1 MPVAL
6 IPFIALTLKYLVVRL
21 LIAFGVAAVTY
32 AGYSVAMTTFKDY
45 IVQNMQSMP
54 SDILNLLLISGFGQG
69 LGFIFG
75 AFAFKISMTTINKIT
90 MLIPSGGKS

>member
-54 SDILNLLLISGFGQG
+54 VDILNLLLISGFGQG
-69 LGFIFG
+69 LGYIFG
-75 AFAFKISMTTINKIT
+75 AFAFKIAMTTFNKIT
-90 MLIPSGGKS
+90 MLIPAGGKS

>member
-21 LIAFGVAAVTY
+21 LIAFGVAAVSY
-32 AGYSVAMTTFKDY
+32 AGYSVAMGTFKDY

-54 SDILNLLLISGFGQG
+54 SDILQLLLISGFGQG
-69 LGFIFG
+69 LGYIFG
-75 AFAFKISMTTINKIT
+75 AFAFKIAMTTINKMS
-90 MLIPSGGKS
+90 MLIPAGGKS

>member
-1 MPVAL
+1 MPAAL

-32 AGYSVAMTTFKDY
+32 AGYAVAMNTFKDF

-54 SDILNLLLISGFGQG
+54 SDILQLLLIAGFGQG
-69 LGFIFG
+69 LGYIFG
-75 AFAFKISMTTINKIT
+75 AFAFKIAMTTINKIT
-90 MLIPSGGKS
+90 MSLPAGGKS

>member
-1 MPVAL
+1 MPAAL

-54 SDILNLLLISGFGQG
+54 VDILNLLLISGFGQG
-69 LGFIFG
+69 LGYIFG
-75 AFAFKISMTTINKIT
+75 AFAFKVAMTTINKIT
-90 MLIPSGGKS
+90 MLIPAGGKS

>member
-21 LIAFGVAAVTY
+21 LIAFGVAAVSY
-32 AGYSVAMTTFKDY
+32 AGYAVAMNTFKDY

-54 SDILNLLLISGFGQG
+54 VDILNLLLIAGFGQG
-69 LGFIFG
+69 FGYIFG
-75 AFAFKISMTTINKIT
+75 AFAFKIAMTTINKIS
-90 MLIPSGGKS
+90 MLIPAGGKS

>member
-54 SDILNLLLISGFGQG
+54 VDILNLLLISGFGQG
-69 LGFIFG
+69 LGYIFG
-75 AFAFKISMTTINKIT
+75 AFAFKVAMTTINKIT
-90 MLIPSGGKS
+90 MLPAGGKS

>member
-45 IVQNMQSMP
+45 IVP
-54 SDILNLLLISGFGQG
+54 AAFGR
-69 LGFIFG
+69 L
-75 AFAFKISMTTINKIT
+75 
-90 MLIPSGGKS
+90 

>member
-1 MPVAL
+1 MPAAL

-32 AGYSVAMTTFKDY
+32 TGYSVAMNTFKDY

-54 SDILNLLLISGFGQG
+54 ADILNLLLIAGFGQG
-69 LGFIFG
+69 LGYIFG
-75 AFAFKISMTTINKIT
+75 AFAFKIAMTTINKIT
-90 MLIPSGGKS
+90 MLVPSGGKS

>member
-1 MPVAL
+1 MPAAL

-32 AGYSVAMTTFKDY
+32 SGYAVAMNTFKDF

-54 SDILNLLLISGFGQG
+54 SDILQILLIAGFGQG
-69 LGFIFG
+69 LGYIFG
-75 AFAFKISMTTINKIT
+75 AFAFKIAMTTINKIT
-90 MLIPSGGKS
+90 MLLPSGGKS

>member
-1 MPVAL
+1 MPAAL

-21 LIAFGVAAVTY
+21 LSAFGVAAVTY

-54 SDILNLLLISGFGQG
+54 VDILNLLLISGFGQG
-69 LGFIFG
+69 LGYIFG
-75 AFAFKISMTTINKIT
+75 AFAFKVAMTTINKIT
-90 MLIPSGGKS
+90 MLVPAGGKS

>member
-6 IPFIALTLKYLVVRL
+6 IPFIALTLKFLVVRL

-45 IVQNMQSMP
+45 IIQNIQSMP
-54 SDILNLLLISGFGQG
+54 SDILNLLLIAGFGQG
-69 LGFIFG
+69 LGYIFG
-75 AFAFKISMTTINKIT
+75 AFAFKIAMTTINKIT
-90 MLIPSGGKS
+90 MLIPAGGKS

>member
-21 LIAFGVAAVTY
+21 LIAFGVAAVSY
-32 AGYSVAMTTFKDY
+32 AGYTVAMTTFKDY

-54 SDILNLLLISGFGQG
+54 ADILNLLLIAGFGQG
-69 LGFIFG
+69 LGYIFG
-75 AFAFKISMTTINKIT
+75 AFAFKIAMTTINKIT
-90 MLIPSGGKS
+90 MLIPAGGKS

>member
-32 AGYSVAMTTFKDY
+32 AGYAVAMNTFKDF

-54 SDILNLLLISGFGQG
+54 SDILQLLLIAGFGQG
-69 LGFIFG
+69 LGYIFG
-75 AFAFKISMTTINKIT
+75 AFAFKIAMTTINKIT
-90 MLIPSGGKS
+90 MLIPAGGKS

>member
-1 MPVAL
+1 MPVSL
-6 IPFIALTLKYLVVRL
+6 IPFIALTRKYLVVRL

-54 SDILNLLLISGFGQG
+54 VDILNLLLISGFGQG
-69 LGFIFG
+69 LGYIFG
-75 AFAFKISMTTINKIT
+75 AFAFKVAMTTINKIT
-90 MLIPSGGKS
+90 MLVPAGGKS

>member
-45 IVQNMQSMP
+45 ITRC
-54 SDILNLLLISGFGQG
+54 
-69 LGFIFG
+69 
-75 AFAFKISMTTINKIT
+75 AFRG
-90 MLIPSGGKS
+90 IPFSVD

>member
-21 LIAFGVAAVTY
+21 LIAFGVAAVSY
-32 AGYSVAMTTFKDY
+32 AGYTVALTTFKEY
-45 IVQNMQSMP
+45 IIQNMQSMP
-54 SDILNLLLISGFGQG
+54 VDILNLLLIAGFGQG
-69 LGFIFG
+69 LGYIFG
-75 AFAFKISMTTINKIT
+75 AFVFKIAMTTINKIT

>member
-21 LIAFGVAAVTY
+21 LIAFGVASVTY
-32 AGYSVAMTTFKDY
+32 AGYAVAMTTFKDY

-54 SDILNLLLISGFGQG
+54 VDILNLLLISGFGQG
-69 LGFIFG
+69 LGYIFG
-75 AFAFKISMTTINKIT
+75 AFAFKVAMTTINKIT
-90 MLIPSGGKS
+90 MLVPAGGKS

>member
-21 LIAFGVAAVTY
+21 LIAFGVAAVSY
-32 AGYSVAMTTFKDY
+32 AGYAVAMTTFKDY

-54 SDILNLLLISGFGQG
+54 SDILQLLLISGFGQG
-69 LGFIFG
+69 LGYIFG
-75 AFAFKISMTTINKIT
+75 AFAFKIAMTTINKIS
-90 MLIPSGGKS
+90 MLIPAGGKS

>member
-1 MPVAL
+1 MPAAL

-54 SDILNLLLISGFGQG
+54 VDILNLLLISGFGQG
-69 LGFIFG
+69 LGYIFG
-75 AFAFKISMTTINKIT
+75 AFAFKVAMTTVNKIT
-90 MLIPSGGKS
+90 MLVPAGGKS

>member
-45 IVQNMQSMP
+45 IVQICS
-54 SDILNLLLISGFGQG
+54 LCLLIY
-69 LGFIFG
+69 
-75 AFAFKISMTTINKIT
+75 
-90 MLIPSGGKS
+90 

>member
-21 LIAFGVAAVTY
+21 LIAFGVASVTY
-32 AGYSVAMTTFKDY
+32 AGYSVAMGTFKDY

-54 SDILNLLLISGFGQG
+54 VDILNLLLIAGFGQG
-69 LGFIFG
+69 LGYIFG
-75 AFAFKISMTTINKIT
+75 AFAFKIAMTTINKIT
-90 MLIPSGGKS
+90 MLVPAGGKS

>member
-1 MPVAL
+1 MAVDL
-6 IPFIALTLKYLVVRL
+6 IPFIALTVKYLVVRL

-54 SDILNLLLISGFGQG
+54 VDILNLLLISGFGQG
-69 LGFIFG
+69 LGYIFG
-75 AFAFKISMTTINKIT
+75 AFAFKVAMTTINKIT
-90 MLIPSGGKS
+90 MLVPAGGKS